1 MEPVKNSQELDVRSP
16 KAFKQQCKKKK
27 EILELSIHM
36 HKRTIINT
44 SYNAETIDLK
54 LITDLNG
61 KM

>member
-1 MEPVKNSQELDVRSP
+1 MSGLQKLLNNNA
-16 KAFKQQCKKKK
+16 KKKKK

-44 SYNAETIDLK
+44 SDNTETINLK